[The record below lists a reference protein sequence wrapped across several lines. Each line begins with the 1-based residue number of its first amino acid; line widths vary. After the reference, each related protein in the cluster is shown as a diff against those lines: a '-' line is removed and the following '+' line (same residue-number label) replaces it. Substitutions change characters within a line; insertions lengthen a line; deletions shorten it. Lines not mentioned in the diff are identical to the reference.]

1 MNNNFVVSIPSN
13 LKLIQSKLLFG
24 LTKRQLIGVLILV
37 ATTFPL
43 FMILKEY
50 SIDLAMY
57 GLFIVGFPIIFGTIF
72 TKDGMA
78 TETWIKLYLDYKFL
92 SPLKRKYK
100 LTKENRTL
108 AMTRNML
115 RVRQKNDTEERDLMH
130 VEKTEPVSSSS

>member
-1 MNNNFVVSIPSN
+1 
-13 LKLIQSKLLFG
+13 
-24 LTKRQLIGVLILV
+24 
-37 ATTFPL
+37 
-43 FMILKEY
+43 
-50 SIDLAMY
+50 
-57 GLFIVGFPIIFGTIF
+57 
-72 TKDGMA
+72 
-78 TETWIKLYLDYKFL
+78 LYLDYKFL